1 MRISNPESLAER
13 MLDKPVDEIASNHLK
28 CVTSLQE
35 GDVVSAFHHQY
46 NLLQSAIK
54 VFQNPKTT
62 NWFMKVIHTICLELR
77 LLAGPADKAA
87 DNKKH
92 PVECMEKAA
101 EGLMACFRI
110 CAADK

>member
-1 MRISNPESLAER
+1 MLPKPIDELASCHI
-13 MLDKPVDEIASNHLK
+13 KTITA
-28 CVTSLQE
+28 LQE
-35 GDVVSAFHHQY
+35 GLITQAFENQY
-46 NLLQSAIK
+46 ALLQAAIK
-54 VFQNPKTT
+54 VFQGPKTT
-62 NWFMKVIHTICLELR
+62 NWFLKVIQVICLELR

-101 EGLMACFRI
+101 EGLMSCFRI